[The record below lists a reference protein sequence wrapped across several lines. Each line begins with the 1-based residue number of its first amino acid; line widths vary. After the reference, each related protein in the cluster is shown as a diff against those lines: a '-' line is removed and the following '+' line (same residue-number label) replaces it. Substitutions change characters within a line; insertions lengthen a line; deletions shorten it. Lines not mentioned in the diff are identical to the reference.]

1 LKKLLSL
8 GFICASVIAAPLAV
22 HATTITGSEGV
33 TLTFPSSGATSLVG
47 ATSVSWTSSATS
59 AGTGDY
65 SGVPTSTAL
74 SGDTTI
80 FLGAGHL
87 GGSAANGSDPF
98 TFSIGTLGTFVAT
111 TNATV
116 FFDGATGP
124 DSSGANFTISGFFF
138 PAGTLAGEGFTETS
152 ADVTFALTQSG
163 GTETGTFSLTSPSD
177 FNPPPP
183 PPPPTVP
190 EPSSLILLGTGLLG
204 GVTLMRR
211 GFKA

>member
-33 TLTFPSSGATSLVG
+33 TLTFPSSGATTLVG
-47 ATSVSWTSSATS
+47 ATSVTWSSAATS

-65 SGVPTSTAL
+65 TSVPTNTPL

-80 FLGAGHL
+80 FIGTGDKGGA
-87 GGSAANGSDPF
+87 AANGSTPF
-98 TFSIGTLGTFVAT
+98 TFTIGTLGTFVAT
-111 TNATV
+111 TDVEN
-116 FFDGATGP
+116 FFAAPTGP
-124 DSSGANFTISGFFF
+124 NGSGAIFTISGFFF
-138 PAGTLAGEGFTETS
+138 PAGALAGEGFTETS
-152 ADVTFALTQSG
+152 ADVTFALTQSA

-183 PPPPTVP
+183 PGVP
-190 EPSSLILLGTGLLG
+190 EPSSLILLGTGLVG
-204 GVTLMRR
+204 GVTAMRR
-211 GFKA
+211 RFKA